1 MPVRIVTIGNDR
13 YVGIVESPSISIPG
27 RSQSI
32 RRDDGDLVVVGRSLA
47 FNGENRERT
56 PNQLVRTCACCGHYF
71 LRCTSCSDSRLTSH
85 QGGPIACHRYRVI
98 YTDGVCL
105 YNGQAN
111 AAAGV
116 GVAFGTRQKARS
128 SMLVG
133 EDPDGQHNNHTK
145 QRAELLAAIYG
156 IQSID
161 QWTSSNRPCPDR
173 KSHQEKRTV
182 VWVIATD
189 SQFVGKGINKW
200 LPKWRVGHP
209 KPCFS
214 LLTLCF
220 CRQTT

>member
-1 MPVRIVTIGNDR
+1 MPVRIVTIDNDR
-13 YVGIVESPSISIPG
+13 YVGIFESPSISIPG

-32 RRDDGDLVVVGRSLA
+32 RRDDRDLLVVGRSLA

-56 PNQLVRTCACCGHYF
+56 PNRLVRTCACCGHYF
-71 LRCTSCSDSRLTSH
+71 LRCTSCSHSRLTSR

-98 YTDGVCL
+98 YTDGFCL

-116 GVAFGTRQKARS
+116 GVAFGTRRKARC

-133 EDPDGQHNNHTK
+133 EDRDGKHNNHTK
-145 QRAELLAAIYG
+145 QRADLLAAIQG

-161 QWTSSNRPCPDR
+161 QWTSRNPPCTDR
-173 KSHQEKRTV
+173 KSHQDWRTL

-189 SQFVGKGINKW
+189 SEYVAKGINKW

-209 KPCFS
+209 KSCFS
-214 LLTLCF
+214 LLTWYF
-220 CRQTT
+220 